1 MNTEDLDKIRKEY
14 INLVACPKFSYP
26 PKTKTEAMIDW
37 MVISLAIENALKI
50 EVRKREV
57 TYEHPTKGKSSSHA

>member
-1 MNTEDLDKIRKEY
+1 MTTKDLDKIRKEY
-14 INLVACPKFSYP
+14 INLVTCPEFSYP

-50 EVRKREV
+50 EAGE
-57 TYEHPTKGKSSSHA
+57 EIDMSI

>member
-1 MNTEDLDKIRKEY
+1 MLSKEVEKIRKSY
-14 INLVACPKFSYP
+14 INLVTCPEFSYP

-37 MVISLAIENALKI
+37 MVISLAIENALEI

-57 TYEHPTKGKSSSHA
+57 TYEDV

>member
-1 MNTEDLDKIRKEY
+1 MNTKDLDKIRKEY

-50 EVRKREV
+50 ESIKEQ
-57 TYEHPTKGKSSSHA
+57 GK

>member
-14 INLVACPKFSYP
+14 INLVTCPKFSYP

-50 EVRKREV
+50 EDKE
-57 TYEHPTKGKSSSHA
+57 KDN